1 MDWCVPTRLSIGS
14 IIPQSVFLI
23 GQAIPVLFGLFAYA
37 WPIYKQTAFFSDIS
51 VICGRKIFTASANSP
66 NAECFAYS
74 AGTGLFALVG
84 TRNSVTG
91 EYPKAP
97 IRDLREGMTVLPGL
111 YDSHGHIMHVL
122 TFIGNGIDISMVK

>member
-14 IIPQSVFLI
+14 INPQSVFLI
-23 GQAIPVLFGLFAYA
+23 DQVIPVLFGLFAYA
-37 WPIYKQTAFFSDIS
+37 WPIYIQTNFFSDIS
-51 VICGRKIFTASANSP
+51 IICGRKIFTASANFP

-74 AGTGLFALVG
+74 AVTGLFNVVG
-84 TRNSVTG
+84 TRNSITG

-97 IRDLREGMTVLPGL
+97 IRNLGEGITVLPGL

-122 TFIGNGIDISMVK
+122 TFNREWY

>member
-1 MDWCVPTRLSIGS
+1 
-14 IIPQSVFLI
+14 VFLI
-23 GQAIPVLFGLFAYA
+23 GQAIPVLFGLLAYA
-37 WPIYKQTAFFSDIS
+37 WPIYTQTAFFSNIN
-51 VICGRKIFTASANSP
+51 VICARKIFTASENSP

-74 AGTGLFALVG
+74 AATGLFTVVG
-84 TRNSVTG
+84 TRNSITR

-97 IRDLREGMTVLPGL
+97 IRDLGEGMTVLPGL